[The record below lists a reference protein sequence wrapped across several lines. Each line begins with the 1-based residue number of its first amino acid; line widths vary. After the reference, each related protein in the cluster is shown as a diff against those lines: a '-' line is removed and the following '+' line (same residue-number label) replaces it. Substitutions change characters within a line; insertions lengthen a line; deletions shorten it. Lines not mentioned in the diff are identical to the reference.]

1 MALGQRRKHQSE
13 MFVQESAGQ
22 GGIEFGIDVC
32 SQSINDIAAAFI
44 LLQTLLPLFASSFR
58 LSVFQF
64 RVLGG
69 RIADSLRSPRPAVG
83 SGWRTSG
90 RRERGV
96 ELRARLKSGPEMRE
110 KNCRGELLVLA
121 ISHTG
126 LGRVG
131 SEKSFFL
138 ENV

>member
-1 MALGQRRKHQSE
+1 MALGQRGKHQSE

-44 LLQTLLPLFASSFR
+44 LLQTLLFASSFR

-69 RIADSLRSPRPAVG
+69 KFSIRLRKLSKVWTKQTFIFRIFIFEG
-83 SGWRTSG
+83 SCVKVAGWF
-90 RRERGV
+90 
-96 ELRARLKSGPEMRE
+96 L
-110 KNCRGELLVLA
+110 
-121 ISHTG
+121 
-126 LGRVG
+126 
-131 SEKSFFL
+131 SFL
-138 ENV
+138 